1 MKFRKKPHAM
11 QKTPELPIGKTAV
24 SGTLCPASGEW
35 EITGALTTIA
45 VLAKNQIMPDYCG
58 KKVRWRLIR
67 PG

>member
-1 MKFRKKPHAM
+1 MK
-11 QKTPELPIGKTAV
+11 KTPELPITKTAA
-24 SGTLCPASGEW
+24 SGTLCPESGEW
-35 EITGALTTIA
+35 EITGALTTSA